1 MCRPDYMKQIE
12 ERITSAPAG
21 VAFITSDFLDVADT
35 LTINK
40 ALSRLTEKG
49 KIRRIIRGVY
59 DCPQFSNLIQE
70 YEAPDME
77 QVAKAIAR
85 NFGWNIAPCGDTA
98 LNLLGL
104 STQVPAVWQYVSDGP
119 YREYT
124 IGNLKLKF
132 KHTSNKDLA
141 GQSYIT
147 ALITQALKAL
157 GKDNIDDKI
166 IRKLRN
172 RVVATPNMPDLL
184 MEAQRGTVWIFEVM
198 KAIAE
203 KEDPQQYSAGHQSV
217 HRIYRRRCGP

>member
-1 MCRPDYMKQIE
+1 MCRPDYLTQIE
-12 ERITSAPAG
+12 ERITNASVGEVFVP
-21 VAFITSDFLDVADT
+21 SDFLDIADT
-35 LTINK
+35 AVIRK
-40 ALSRLTEKG
+40 ALSRLSESG
-49 KIRRIIRGVY
+49 KIRRVIRGVY
-59 DCPQFSNLIQE
+59 DCPRFSNLLQE
-70 YEAPDME
+70 YEAPNME

-124 IGNLKLKF
+124 VGNLQLKF

-157 GKDNIDDKI
+157 GKDGVNDKI
-166 IRKLRN
+166 IQKLRK
-172 RVVATPNMPDLL
+172 RVATDKNMPDLL
-184 MEAQRGTVWIFEVM
+184 VETQHGTVWIFEVM
-198 KAIAE
+198 KTITE
-203 KEDPQQYSAGHQSV
+203 KEDEA
-217 HRIYRRRCGP
+217 

>member
-12 ERITSAPAG
+12 DRITSASAG
-21 VAFITSDFLDVADT
+21 TAFITSDFLDVADT

-59 DCPQFSNLIQE
+59 DCPRFSNLLQE
-70 YEAPDME
+70 YEAPNME

-104 STQVPAVWQYVSDGP
+104 STQVPAIWQYVSDGP

-124 IGNLKLKF
+124 VGNLKLKF

-157 GKDNIDDKI
+157 GKDNIDDKTLQ
-166 IRKLRN
+166 KLRK
-172 RVVATPNMPDLL
+172 RVAADKNGPDLL
-184 MEAQRGTVWIFEVM
+184 VETQHGTVWIFEVM
-198 KAIAE
+198 KTITKKEAE
-203 KEDPQQYSAGHQSV
+203 E
-217 HRIYRRRCGP
+217 

>member
-1 MCRPDYMKQIE
+1 
-12 ERITSAPAG
+12 
-21 VAFITSDFLDVADT
+21 
-35 LTINK
+35 
-40 ALSRLTEKG
+40 
-49 KIRRIIRGVY
+49 
-59 DCPQFSNLIQE
+59 
-70 YEAPDME
+70 ME

-124 IGNLKLKF
+124 VGNLQLKF

-157 GKDNIDDKI
+157 GKDGVNDEI
-166 IRKLRN
+166 IQKLRK
-172 RVVATPNMPDLL
+172 RVATDKNMPDLL
-184 MEAQRGTVWIFEVM
+184 VETQHGTVWIFEVM
-198 KAIAE
+198 KAITE
-203 KEDPQQYSAGHQSV
+203 KEDEV
-217 HRIYRRRCGP
+217 